1 MRVAPRMAR
10 AVAGPR
16 GARRDTVD
24 VLNKRGVARGPSRV
38 DRRARAREST
48 VTAAASLSSF
58 VVDED
63 DDERGTVERG
73 MDSERLDA
81 LLDKAATAPVSVQDI
96 EEFYPYRLDEFQVA
110 ATELLVHGSSVVV
123 SAPTGS
129 GKTLVGETAILTALA
144 RGEKA
149 IYTTPLKA
157 LSNQKLREFQKI
169 FGKRRCGLKTGDVD
183 INGDADVMIMTTE
196 ILRNMLYSSAA
207 GGERRREV
215 GRREHHRSR

>member
-1 MRVAPRMAR
+1 MCIRDRVTSTSDRLEAL
-10 AVAGPR
+10 
-16 GARRDTVD
+16 
-24 VLNKRGVARGPSRV
+24 LNKA
-38 DRRARAREST
+38 ST
-48 VTAAASLSSF
+48 S
-58 VVDED
+58 
-63 DDERGTVERG
+63 
-73 MDSERLDA
+73 
-81 LLDKAATAPVSVQDI
+81 PVNVHDI
-96 EEFYPYRLDEFQVA
+96 EQFYPYELDGFQVE
-110 ATELLVHGSSVVV
+110 ATELLLRGSSVVV

-207 GGERRREV
+207 GGRDDERLADVSICLLYTSPSPRDATL
-215 GRREHHRSR
+215 SRMPSSA